1 MHTMTLVGIARPI
14 THALAVLAAAT
25 ILFAAAP
32 STASAQDVGVKELES
47 LAATI
52 QDDAKRKEFL
62 GHLNALIEAR
72 KGTAPEE
79 AGGFGARMIAELSKG
94 AAATGREVV
103 NGLKRL
109 SDLPVL
115 WAWLEKKA
123 MDAENRAVVLGGL
136 VKLALILGIGFAV
149 EYGGAVALARPRRIL
164 EERTRGSTLVK
175 AGRLALRTLL
185 DLAPATAF
193 AATAYGALVLAQ
205 PSSNAYVVA
214 ITFINAYVAV
224 RFSSIVIRM
233 ILAPQVEALR
243 LIRIG
248 DETANYLFI
257 WARRL
262 IVVAVF
268 GYSAAQAAVLLGL
281 PYAGYGGLIRL
292 LGLIVAAM
300 IVVLILQNRKAV
312 AKWVRGKRGGKDT
325 AVRKLRQRVSDIWH
339 TLAIIYVG
347 AAYGIWALAIPG
359 GFRFLIQATVGTA
372 VILIVLRFAIDLTRR
387 LVERAF
393 SVSDDVRRRFP
404 RLEARVNRY
413 VPVVHLTLRAVLLGL
428 AALALLQTWGLGGL
442 EWLETDVGRRILG
455 SAITIGLVLVVALLI
470 WEGVSSAI
478 ERYLNRID
486 ADGTMIARS
495 ARTRTLLPML
505 RNAFLV
511 LLLVMVALIV
521 LSELGVNTGPLLA
534 GAGVVGLAIGF
545 GSQKM
550 VQDVITGAFILF
562 EDTIAVG
569 DVATVGGLTG
579 VVEAMSIRSIRLR
592 DVSGTVHTVP
602 FSSVDTVSNMTK
614 EFSMAVFEVGVAY
627 RENVDDVM
635 TVLRELGAEMRA
647 DPDYGPLIIEDM
659 EILGVDAFADSAV
672 IIKARIKTLPIKQW
686 SVMREFN
693 RRMKNRFDALNIEIP
708 FPHQTI
714 YFGVDREGKAPPAFV
729 QQLTPASRSRKAKK
743 KPDEEQGSTDAP
755 VTADDAVDLPG

>member
-1 MHTMTLVGIARPI
+1 M
-14 THALAVLAAAT
+14 
-25 ILFAAAP
+25 
-32 STASAQDVGVKELES
+32 SASAS
-47 LAATI
+47 
-52 QDDAKRKEFL
+52 R
-62 GHLNALIEAR
+62 
-72 KGTAPEE
+72 
-79 AGGFGARMIAELSKG
+79 
-94 AAATGREVV
+94 
-103 NGLKRL
+103 
-109 SDLPVL
+109 
-115 WAWLEKKA
+115 
-123 MDAENRAVVLGGL
+123 
-136 VKLALILGIGFAV
+136 
-149 EYGGAVALARPRRIL
+149 
-164 EERTRGSTLVK
+164 
-175 AGRLALRTLL
+175 
-185 DLAPATAF
+185 
-193 AATAYGALVLAQ
+193 
-205 PSSNAYVVA
+205 SS
-214 ITFINAYVAV
+214 
-224 RFSSIVIRM
+224 R
-233 ILAPQVEALR
+233 
-243 LIRIG
+243 
-248 DETANYLFI
+248 
-257 WARRL
+257 
-262 IVVAVF
+262 
-268 GYSAAQAAVLLGL
+268 
-281 PYAGYGGLIRL
+281 
-292 LGLIVAAM
+292 
-300 IVVLILQNRKAV
+300 
-312 AKWVRGKRGGKDT
+312 
-325 AVRKLRQRVSDIWH
+325 
-339 TLAIIYVG
+339 
-347 AAYGIWALAIPG
+347 
-359 GFRFLIQATVGTA
+359 
-372 VILIVLRFAIDLTRR
+372 
-387 LVERAF
+387 
-393 SVSDDVRRRFP
+393 
-404 RLEARVNRY
+404 ARVNRY
-413 VPVVHLTLRAVLLGL
+413 VPVVHLTLRAVLLAV

-442 EWLETDVGRRILG
+442 EWLETDLGRRILG
-455 SAITIGLVLVVALLI
+455 SAITIGLVLVAALLI

-592 DVSGTVHTVP
+592 DLTGTVHTVP

-635 TVLRELGAEMRA
+635 AVLRELGAEMRA
-647 DPDYGPLIIEDM
+647 DPDYGPLILEDM

-693 RRMKNRFDALNIEIP
+693 RRMKHRFDALNIEIP

-714 YFGVDREGKAPPAFV
+714 YFGVDHEGKAPPAFV
-729 QQLTPASRSRKAKK
+729 QQMNAPKRPRKAAK
-743 KPDEEQGSTDAP
+743 KPDEEQPASTDAP